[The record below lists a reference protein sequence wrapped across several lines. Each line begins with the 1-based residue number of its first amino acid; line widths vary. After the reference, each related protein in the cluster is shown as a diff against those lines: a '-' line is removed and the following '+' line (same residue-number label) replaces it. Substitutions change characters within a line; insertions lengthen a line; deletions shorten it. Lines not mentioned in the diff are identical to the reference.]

1 MTILIDE
8 KTKII
13 VQGFTGKIGSFHA
26 DEMIKYGSN
35 IVGGVTPGKGGQTH
49 LGLPVFN
56 TVKEAVKNT
65 GASASVLFVP
75 PTFAADSAMEAAD
88 AGIKTCVAITDG
100 IPSHDMIKIKR
111 YMRRYSKSEK
121 MTLIGPNCAG
131 VISPG
136 KALLGIM
143 PGHIY
148 KEGNVGI
155 IGRSGTLGYEAAQQL
170 KDLGIGVSTS
180 VGIGGDP
187 INGSSFKDII
197 EKFEKDKNTE
207 VILMIGEIGGP
218 QEVAAGKF
226 AKENMSKPVVAY
238 IAGLTAPKGR
248 VMGHAGAIVSAYG
261 ESAVEKVELLEECGV
276 IISKNPS
283 VMGETIRQVLNGKR
297 N

>member
-1 MTILIDE
+1 MSILIDK

-13 VQGFTGKIGSFHA
+13 IQGFTGKFGSFHA
-26 DEMIKYGSN
+26 EEMIKYGTN

-49 LGLPVFN
+49 LKLPVFN

-65 GASASVLFVP
+65 RASASILFVP
-75 PTFAADSAMEAAD
+75 PAFAADSAMEAAD

-111 YMRRYSKSEK
+111 YMRRYSKAEK

-136 KALLGIM
+136 KAILGIM

-148 KEGNVGI
+148 KAGKIGI

-170 KDLGIGVSTS
+170 KDLNIGISTS

-197 EKFEKDKNTE
+197 EKFEQDDETE
-207 VILMIGEIGGP
+207 AVLMIGEIGGP

-226 AKENMSKPVVAY
+226 VKENMKKPVIAY

-261 ESAVEKVELLEECGV
+261 ESAVEKVELLKECGV
-276 IISKNPS
+276 TISKNPS
-283 VMGETIRQVLNGKR
+283 VMGETVKSAINGKKS
-297 N
+297 